1 MEVFVI
7 VLLAAGVG
15 AALYWDQYT
24 QRAYVTRQRAEWADR
39 ALVVP
44 PVGTI
49 SYGDY
54 PPRYH
59 TRRVYGALAL
69 VDDRLIFAGH
79 RDALHDCA
87 VPVASLRWIGLRARY
102 KNTWNR
108 RIATPELRIHAET
121 PSGWRV
127 YTFAE
132 GALRPFAEQ
141 VAQHAGLTLHDLD
154 EKFEDFGPE
163 AAVHLIQDALGNWQ
177 RITPETFDPAAPP
190 PDWDGLRYML
200 YLAPDHLV
208 YDWRHTIPLDTIR
221 RVDMHAA
228 GKLNPFAENLLK
240 IEYVAAEGD
249 PRGTGF
255 LLANAGDWAG
265 IIEQRISVPVIY
277 HAGRQAADSTPPPHL
292 LPHD

>member
-1 MEVFVI
+1 MEVYVI
-7 VLLAAGVG
+7 LLLAAGVG

-24 QRAYVTRQRAEWADR
+24 QRAHVARLRAEWANR
-39 ALVVP
+39 AVAVP

-69 VDDRLIFAGH
+69 VDDHLTFTGH
-79 RDALHDCA
+79 RDPLHDCS

-121 PSGWRV
+121 PAGWRV

-132 GALRPFAEQ
+132 GALRRFGEQAAEYT
-141 VAQHAGLTLHDLD
+141 GLTLVNLD
-154 EKFEDFGPE
+154 EKLEDFGP
-163 AAVHLIQDALGNWQ
+163 
-177 RITPETFDPAAPP
+177 DPAAPP
-190 PDWDGLRYML
+190 PDWDGLRHML
-200 YLAPDHLV
+200 YLAPDRLL
-208 YDWRHTIPLDTIR
+208 YDWRHAIPLDTIR
-221 RVDMHAA
+221 RVDMHAV

-240 IEYVAAEGD
+240 IEHSVD
-249 PRGTGF
+249 DDLRVTGF

-265 IIEQRISVPVIY
+265 IIEQRISAPVIY
-277 HAGRQAADSTPPPHL
+277 HAGRQAADSP
-292 LPHD
+292 

>member
-1 MEVFVI
+1 MEVYVI
-7 VLLAAGVG
+7 ILLAAGVG

-24 QRAYVTRQRAEWADR
+24 QRAHVARLRAEWRDR
-39 ALVVP
+39 AVAVP

-69 VDDRLIFAGH
+69 VDDHLTFTGH
-79 RDALHDCA
+79 RDPLHDCS

-108 RIATPELRIHAET
+108 RIATPELHVHAET
-121 PSGWRV
+121 PAGWRV

-132 GALRPFAEQ
+132 GALRRFGEQ
-141 VAQHAGLTLHDLD
+141 VAQYTGLTLVDLD
-154 EKFEDFGPE
+154 EKLEDFGPE
-163 AAVHLIQDALGNWQ
+163 PAVHLIQDALGNWQ
-177 RITPETFDPAAPP
+177 RLTPEAFDPAAPP
-190 PDWDGLRYML
+190 PDWDGLRHML
-200 YLAPDHLV
+200 YLAPDRLL
-208 YDWRHTIPLDTIR
+208 YDWRYAIPLDTIR
-221 RVDMHAA
+221 RVDMHAV

-240 IEYVAAEGD
+240 IEHSVDGD
-249 PRGTGF
+249 PRVTGF

-265 IIEQRISVPVIY
+265 IIEQRISAPVIY
-277 HAGRQAADSTPPPHL
+277 HAGRQAADSPKPPGAL
-292 LPHD
+292 SDG